1 MSEVVKHSTL
11 TEALVAAQS
20 EFGVIAKDTA
30 NPFFKSKYADLPA
43 VMREAQPVLA
53 KHGLAVSQ
61 LPSFFNADG
70 KIYDTLKTVVIHE
83 SGQEIASTMV
93 LHPVKID
100 PQAHGSAITYARRY
114 AYMAALGLVADVDD
128 DGNAASAKAA
138 PAKAAPRKAAPKK
151 PTNPDATEAL
161 ERVKAAAKAAGV
173 ASKDVQVW
181 FAEKYPDGGAVTG
194 STDVDALTATATHFE
209 MLASA

>member
-1 MSEVVKHSTL
+1 MSEAVKHTTL
-11 TEALVAAQS
+11 AEALVAFQA
-20 EFGVIAKDTA
+20 EVGFVAKDTQ

-61 LPSFFNADG
+61 QPSYIFANDKA
-70 KIYDTLKTVVIHE
+70 YDTLVTEVIHE
-83 SGQEIASTMV
+83 TGEKLTSAMI
-93 LHPVKID
+93 LHPVKND

-128 DGNAASAKAA
+128 DGNAASA

-151 PTNPDATEAL
+151 ATNPGAADAL

-194 STDVDALTATATHFE
+194 STDVDALTATAAHFE
-209 MLASA
+209 LLASA

>member
-1 MSEVVKHSTL
+1 MSEAVKHTTL
-11 TEALVAAQS
+11 AEALVAFQA
-20 EFGVIAKDTA
+20 EVGFVAKDTQ

-70 KIYDTLKTVVIHE
+70 QIYDTLRTVVIHE
-83 SGQEIASTMV
+83 SGQEVESTMV
-93 LHPVKID
+93 LHPVKND

-128 DGNAASAKAA
+128 DGNAASAS
-138 PAKAAPRKAAPKK
+138 AKAAPRKAAPKK
-151 PTNPDATEAL
+151 AAPANPEAAEAL

-173 ASKDVQVW
+173 VSKDVQAW
-181 FAEKYPDGGAVTG
+181 FAKTYPDGGAVVS
-194 STDVDALTATATHFE
+194 STDVDALTATAAHFE
-209 MLASA
+209 LLASA

>member
-1 MSEVVKHSTL
+1 MSEFKHSTL
-11 TEALVAAQS
+11 AEALVAAQS

-61 LPSFFNADG
+61 QPSYVNADG
-70 KIYDTLKTVVIHE
+70 KVYDTLKTVVIHE
-83 SGQEIASTMV
+83 SGEQISSTMV
-93 LHPVKID
+93 LHPVKND

-138 PAKAAPRKAAPKK
+138 PRKAAPKK
-151 PTNPDATEAL
+151 TTNPEAAEAL

-181 FAEKYPDGGAVTG
+181 FAEQYPDGGAVVS

-209 MLASA
+209 LLASA

>member
-1 MSEVVKHSTL
+1 MSEAVKHSTL
-11 TEALVAAQS
+11 AEALVAFQA
-20 EFGVIAKDTA
+20 EVGFVAKDTQ

-70 KIYDTLKTVVIHE
+70 KVYDTLKTVVIHE
-83 SGQEIASTMV
+83 SGQEVASTMV
-93 LHPVKID
+93 LHPVKND

-128 DGNAASAKAA
+128 DGNAASA
-138 PAKAAPRKAAPKK
+138 PAKAAPRKAASKAAPA
-151 PTNPDATEAL
+151 NPEAAEAL
-161 ERVKAAAKAAGV
+161 ARVKAAAKAAGV
-173 ASKDVQVW
+173 VSKDVQAW
-181 FAEKYPDGGAVTG
+181 FAETYPDGGSVVS

-209 MLASA
+209 LLASA

>member
-11 TEALVAAQS
+11 AEALVAAQS

-61 LPSFFNADG
+61 LPSYLNADS

-83 SGQEIASTMV
+83 SGQEVASTMV
-93 LHPVKID
+93 LHPVKND

-128 DGNAASAKAA
+128 DGNAASS
-138 PAKAAPRKAAPKK
+138 PAKVAPRKAAPKK
-151 PTNPDATEAL
+151 AAPANSEAAEAL
-161 ERVKAAAKAAGV
+161 NRVKAAAKAAGV

-181 FAEKYPDGGAVTG
+181 FAEQYPDGGAVTG
-194 STDVDALTATATHFE
+194 STDVDALTATAAHFE
-209 MLASA
+209 LLASA

>member
-1 MSEVVKHSTL
+1 MSEAVKHTTL
-11 TEALVAAQS
+11 AEALVAFQA
-20 EFGVIAKDTA
+20 EVGFVAKDTQ

-70 KIYDTLKTVVIHE
+70 KIYDTLRTVVIHE
-83 SGQEIASTMV
+83 SGQEVESTMV
-93 LHPVKID
+93 LHPVKND

-138 PAKAAPRKAAPKK
+138 PRKAAPKK
-151 PTNPDATEAL
+151 AAPTNSEAAEAL
-161 ERVKAAAKAAGV
+161 DRVKAAAKAAGV
-173 ASKDVQVW
+173 VSKDVQAW
-181 FAEKYPDGGAVTG
+181 FAEQYPDGGAVVS
-194 STDVDALTATATHFE
+194 STDVDALTATAAHFE
-209 MLASA
+209 LLASA